1 MKNMM
6 IMGIINMP
14 SLKHF
19 HILFVLAS
27 MLLCLFFAYWAL
39 NQNLMQYVII
49 SIGSLALIGF
59 YGIKFYGKIKEL
71 SL

>member
-1 MKNMM
+1 M
-6 IMGIINMP
+6 IMETINMP

-19 HILFVLAS
+19 HILFVVVS
-27 MLLCLFFAYWAL
+27 MLLCIFFAYWAL
-39 NQNLMQYVII
+39 NQNLMQYVAVSII
-49 SIGSLALIGF
+49 SLAFIGF